1 MTSATTARPVENA
14 PLGASS
20 NRATPKWMVY
30 DEKETIEIDD
40 LGLPFVENPQAEMNH
55 STTNGPLGVVQDW
68 FSKPCSRNG
77 QFNLSKTPTV
87 GPGLGEYTPVPI
99 PSQAPEL

>member
-1 MTSATTARPVENA
+1 MDLPEEFGGLLRPEQVELSFDKRYNRKAR
-14 PLGASS
+14 G
-20 NRATPKWMVY
+20 NRAAGGFFKQSYPKWMVY

-68 FSKPCSRNG
+68 FSKP
-77 QFNLSKTPTV
+77 
-87 GPGLGEYTPVPI
+87 
-99 PSQAPEL
+99 